1 MDGKEIEIKLELS
14 NKEYKNLIL
23 KFKETAH
30 FLKKRSRLMCII
42 HLYKRITMI
51 EMIGA
56 FVYE

>member
-42 HLYKRITMI
+42 HL
-51 EMIGA
+51 
-56 FVYE
+56 